1 MSLHEVLIVAGSLAA
16 GLYVL
21 RPLLRLERHALRDP
35 LKSLLRQACH
45 AEMLALLRRSE
56 LTWEEA
62 EERSWRCR
70 EFVAG
75 GHAMHFLMGDLY
87 VALAAD
93 PTSAFSVQ
101 WKAGWMA
108 RLDRTLLIGA
118 HIGAPTWPRRAIV
131 RRDLRARMTDIDAA
145 VNEYNVA
152 AAGLRLEALT
162 RSMSQPQTDQE
173 PILVEIAN
181 RASMVG
187 QLTLSALER
196 LGDPPWMPPRDSRA
210 VGPAHLAGPKLE
222 FECDCPCHLGGKVIH
237 VVPCCGSQARKRS
250 SRD

>member
-1 MSLHEVLIVAGSLAA
+1 MSLRDVLIVSGGLAA
-16 GLYVL
+16 GLYVF
-21 RPLLRLERHALRDP
+21 RPLLRLERRALRDP

-62 EERSWRCR
+62 EERFWRCR
-70 EFVAG
+70 EFVSG

-87 VALAAD
+87 AALAAD
-93 PTSAFSVQ
+93 PTSGFSVQ
-101 WKAGWMA
+101 WKAGWTA

-118 HIGAPTWPRRAIV
+118 HIDAPKWPRRVIV
-131 RRDLRARMTDIDAA
+131 RRDLRARMAHIGAA
-145 VNEYNVA
+145 VNEYNVV

-162 RSMSQPQTDQE
+162 RPLSRPQTDQE
-173 PILVEIAN
+173 PNLMEIAN
-181 RASMVG
+181 RASVVG
-187 QLTLSALER
+187 QLTLLALEQ

-237 VVPCCGSQARKRS
+237 VVPCCSSQARK
-250 SRD
+250 